1 MKKLITLFLLC
12 NAFIIK
18 AQVKYE
24 TIQSSKLGAERQ
36 LKIQLPR
43 AYNYNDDK
51 TYPLFI
57 VFDGDYMFE
66 AVVGNADYFSYWNDM
81 PEAIIVGINQLN
93 NRFND
98 CLYSE
103 QNSLPIET
111 GAAFFEF
118 IGMELIPYIEKTY
131 KSGRFRIAVGH
142 GETANYINYFLLKP
156 NPLFQG
162 YISISPNLAPNMINY
177 IPEVLSKTQNKT
189 FYYLANTNTDSA
201 SIKQMT
207 EALNKELTEL
217 NNTNCN
223 YTFKSF
229 QEPSHYAIPAYSI
242 PNAIDHIFK
251 VFQPISKIEY
261 QETILNL
268 ETSPVSYLVEKYETI
283 YSLFG
288 INKQILINDLRA
300 ISAAI
305 EKNKTF
311 KYYEQL
317 SKIARKEYPKSLL
330 SLYYIGRFYEETGE
344 PKKAMRS
351 YQSAYIMDEIAG
363 ITRDE
368 VLDRANSIKTD
379 FGY

>member
-1 MKKLITLFLLC
+1 MKKLIPLFLLC
-12 NAFIIK
+12 STFIIK

-24 TIQSSKLGAERQ
+24 TIQSLKLGAERQ

-43 AYNYNDDK
+43 GYDSNDDK

-66 AVVGNADYFSYWNDM
+66 AVVGNVDYFSYWNDM
-81 PEAIIVGINQLN
+81 PEAIVVGVNQLN
-93 NRFND
+93 KRFDD

-131 KSGRFRIAVGH
+131 KSGRFKIAVGH
-142 GETANYINYFLLKP
+142 GETANFINYFLLKP

-162 YISISPNLAPNMINY
+162 YISISPNLAPNMLDY
-177 IPEVLSKTQNKT
+177 LPEVLGKTQSKT
-189 FYYLANTNTDSA
+189 FYYLANTNSDTA

-207 EALNKELTEL
+207 EALNKELSEL
-217 NNTNCN
+217 NNSNCN

-229 QEPSHYAIPAYSI
+229 QEPSHYAIAAYSI

-261 QETILNL
+261 QETILKL
-268 ETSPVSYLVEKYETI
+268 ETSPVTYLEEKYESI

-288 INKQILINDLRA
+288 INKHVLINDFRA
-300 ISAAI
+300 ISSAI
-305 EKNKTF
+305 EKNKTY

-368 VLDRANSIKTD
+368 VLERANSIKLD